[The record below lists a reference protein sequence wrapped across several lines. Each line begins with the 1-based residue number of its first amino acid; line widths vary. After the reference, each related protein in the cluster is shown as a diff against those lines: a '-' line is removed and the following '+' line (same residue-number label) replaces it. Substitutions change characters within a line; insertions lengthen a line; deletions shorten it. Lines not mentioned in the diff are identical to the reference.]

1 MSSAQ
6 NRAFVTETV
15 EEPVS
20 LVVFGE
26 ESAIKECTIIKLQD
40 VFPDFFVISHVRL
53 GKSHPVLAYKV
64 VLITSGLGEWRN
76 AFALAKEMGSPF
88 IVAIYGKGSGDLS
101 REIRKKYAHTLVL
114 IADREPKR
122 EEEAFFAEKITFEVF
137 SERRFGIEKEITLPK
152 LEYKGNIETSVEPQY
167 SAPELP
173 LTRNQTHDQVQQ
185 SFYIPRLQ
193 HLHQEVNIP
202 RMRVLPAAVSP
213 GAWGGSGFQTA
224 QVRVKKKEPQ
234 KTGLFSHLPEEKL
247 FHADRDIRN
256 IDGIWQQTSP
266 KHEGDLLQK
275 IFNRNDEKLEGNSL
289 RLKEKKIGEPPKEIA
304 PRVWKPNEGLRVRI
318 QGHKNM
324 LIIGA
329 SILIFL
335 AMPILG
341 YFVLEKVF
349 VGNMKSVYASLA
361 GEGTASP
368 RAQDLAK
375 LDNVT
380 KRFEAV
386 MGGLLWLVNPLGLSP
401 EFENQQL
408 AVELAKKSS
417 VAVGSLE
424 TYRQTL
430 AKVYEAVVRGDN
442 DPLDFFAIASTQVEQ
457 ASKDLGEFSA
467 ELGTLGNTIPLL
479 PSIKAEDVEKTIGGI
494 RRDLVKQQH
503 LLSVLPTLLGS
514 VQKRTYLV
522 LIQNPLE
529 LRASGGFL
537 ESFAFITFDR
547 GKLLD
552 AQVYDV
558 AEADNLL
565 KGKVDPPA
573 DLRVQ
578 LGESQWYFRDSNW
591 NTNFPFAARQA
602 EWFVE
607 KEMGR
612 PVDGTIAI
620 NAAVLEGML
629 RVVGPVVVGP
639 TTTGS
644 QQEQIT
650 ADNLMERLFTK
661 SESLFQ
667 NNQSKKALLSSV
679 TEAVFSKLQDTKDEE
694 SRNLG
699 GTLFSALQ
707 NSNMMISVRNQ
718 QDEAALALVGVTGTI
733 LTPPC
738 PPAFSDKTCVVDTVF
753 QVDSNIGVNRANYSI
768 KRYFEHNVAL
778 SQTAAVHTYTAHY
791 TNTALS
797 TAWPSGTYK
806 NYIRLVLP
814 DFTQVNSILVNKVA
828 LSGSVVAQKTQ
839 YGKREVGFTIE
850 VPVGKTVDVQVN
862 YVTIM
867 AQPKTFSYALFT
879 QRQAGT
885 GGDPISFSLTT
896 QKPLR
901 ITKLAPDGT
910 VSGNLV
916 QFDTKLDKHQY
927 LAVEVQ

>member
-1 MSSAQ
+1 MSSSQ

-20 LVVFGE
+20 LVVFGD
-26 ESAIKECTIIKLQD
+26 ESVIKEAVIIKLQEA
-40 VFPDFFVISHVRL
+40 FPDFFIISSSQL
-53 GKSHPVLAYKV
+53 TKGKPIIAYKI
-64 VLITSGLGEWRN
+64 VLITSGLGEWRT
-76 AFALAKEMGSPF
+76 AFSLAKEMGSPL
-88 IVAIYGKGSGDLS
+88 IVATYGKGSEDLS
-101 REIRKKYAHTLVL
+101 REIRKKYSNTLVL
-114 IADREPKR
+114 ITDREPEK
-122 EEEAFFAEKITFEVF
+122 EEKVIFAEKIALEVF
-137 SERRFGIEKEITLPK
+137 SERRLGIEKEIVLPQ
-152 LEYKGNIETSVEPQY
+152 LRDKGNIEAIVESY
-167 SAPELP
+167 PETQEP
-173 LTRNQTHDQVQQ
+173 ISSHNQRQQ
-185 SFYIPRLQ
+185 SFHIPRLQ
-193 HLHQEVNIP
+193 HLHHEVDIP
-202 RMRVLPAAVSP
+202 RMHIAPVAMSLGEWDS
-213 GAWGGSGFQTA
+213 SGFQAA
-224 QVRVKKKEPQ
+224 QVHIKKEEPQ

-247 FHADRDIRN
+247 FHADKN
-256 IDGIWQQTSP
+256 IVSINKSSEQPSP
-266 KHEGDLLQK
+266 RHEGDLLQK
-275 IFNRNDEKLEGNSL
+275 IFNRNDEKLEGNSW
-289 RLKEKKIGEPPKEIA
+289 RLKEKKTGGPPKEVA
-304 PRVWKPNEGLRVRI
+304 PRVWKTSEGLGVRI
-318 QGHKNM
+318 RGHKNV

-329 SILIFL
+329 SILMFL
-335 AMPILG
+335 MMPILG
-341 YFVLEKVF
+341 YIVLEKVF
-349 VGNMKSVYASLA
+349 VGNMKFVYLSLVGGGA
-361 GEGTASP
+361 TP
-368 RAQDLAK
+368 PKKQDLVR
-375 LDNVT
+375 LDSIT
-380 KRFEAV
+380 KQFEMATQ
-386 MGGLLWLVNPLGLSP
+386 GLLWLANPIGLSP

-408 AVELAKKSS
+408 AIELVKKNS
-417 VAVGSLE
+417 VAIGSLE

-430 AKVYEAVVRGDN
+430 AKVYRAVIRGDN
-442 DPLDFFAIASTQVEQ
+442 DPLDFFAIASSQVEQ

-467 ELGTLGNTIPLL
+467 ELGTLTNTVPLL
-479 PSIKAEDVEKTIGGI
+479 PSIKAAEVEKTIGGI

-503 LLSVLPTLLGS
+503 LLSVLPSLLGS
-514 VQKRTYLV
+514 AQKRTYLV

-537 ESFAFITFDR
+537 ESFALITFDH

-552 AQVYDV
+552 VQVHDV

-573 DLRVQ
+573 DLRAQ

-591 NTNFPFAARQA
+591 NTNFPFVARQA

-620 NAAVLEGML
+620 NAAVLEGIL
-629 RVVGPVVVGP
+629 RAVGPVGIGP
-639 TTTGS
+639 VAVGS

-650 ADNLMERLFTK
+650 ADNLIERLFTK

-694 SRNLG
+694 NRNLG
-699 GTLFSALQ
+699 GALFNALQ
-707 NSNMMISVRNQ
+707 NNDMMISVRNQ
-718 QDEAALALVGVTGTI
+718 QDEDALTLVGVTGTT

-738 PPAFSDKTCVVDTVF
+738 PPAFTDKTCVVDTIF

-768 KRYFEHNVAL
+768 RRYFEHNISL
-778 SQTAAVHTYTAHY
+778 SQTAAVHVYTIHY

-806 NYIRLVLP
+806 NYVRLVLP
-814 DFTQVNSILVNKVA
+814 DFTQVNSILVDKVA
-828 LSGSVVAQKTQ
+828 LSGSVIAQKIQ

-862 YVTIM
+862 YVTTM
-867 AQPKTFSYALFT
+867 AQPKTFSYAIFT

-901 ITKLAPDGT
+901 ITKLAPEGA

>member
-1 MSSAQ
+1 MSSAR
-6 NRAFVTETV
+6 NRAFITETV

-26 ESAIKECTIIKLQD
+26 ESAIKEAAIIKLQEA
-40 VFPDFFVISHVRL
+40 FPDFFVISSVRL
-53 GKSHPVLAYKV
+53 SKSLPIFAYKI
-64 VLITSGLGEWRN
+64 VLITSGLGEWRH
-76 AFALAKEMGSPF
+76 ALSLAKEMGSTL
-88 IVAIYGKGSGDLS
+88 VVVTYGQGSEDLS
-101 REIRKKYAHTLVL
+101 SEIRKKYTHTLVL
-114 IADREPKR
+114 IADREPGR
-122 EEEAFFAEKITFEVF
+122 GEEPFFAEKITTEMC
-137 SERRFGIEKEITLPK
+137 SEHRFGIEKDIVLPK
-152 LEYKGNIETSVEPQY
+152 LEHKTN
-167 SAPELP
+167 
-173 LTRNQTHDQVQQ
+173 
-185 SFYIPRLQ
+185 
-193 HLHQEVNIP
+193 QEVSIP
-202 RMRVLPAAVSP
+202 RMRVSPAAVSST
-213 GAWGGSGFQTA
+213 ALGGLGFA
-224 QVRVKKKEPQ
+224 VDHIHIKKEEPQ
-234 KTGLFSHLPEEKL
+234 KTGLFSHLPKEKL
-247 FHADRDIRN
+247 FHVDTDTWRVDEISH
-256 IDGIWQQTSP
+256 QQSP
-266 KHEGDLLQK
+266 KHEKDLLQK
-275 IFNRNDEKLEGNSL
+275 IFNQHNGRLEENI
-289 RLKEKKIGEPPKEIA
+289 RQAQEKKTGKPPKEIA
-304 PRVWKPNEGLRVRI
+304 PIVRKPHEGLGVRI
-318 QGHKNM
+318 QGHKN
-324 LIIGA
+324 
-329 SILIFL
+329 ILIVGLCALMLL

-341 YFVLEKVF
+341 YIVLEKVF
-349 VGNMKSVYASLA
+349 IGSMKSVYASLA

-368 RAQDLAK
+368 RSQDLAK
-375 LDNVT
+375 LDRAT
-380 KRFEAV
+380 RRFGAATQ
-386 MGGLLWLVNPLGLSP
+386 GLLWLANPIGLSS

-430 AKVYEAVVRGDN
+430 VKVYMAVVRGDN
-442 DPLDFFAIASTQVEQ
+442 NPLDFFAIASSQVEQ
-457 ASKDLGEFSA
+457 AGKDLGEFSA
-467 ELGTLGNTIPLL
+467 ELGTIENAIPLL
-479 PSIKAEDVEKTIGGI
+479 PSIKAEEVEKTIGGV

-503 LLSVLPTLLGS
+503 LLSVLPSLLGS
-514 VQKRTYLV
+514 AQKRTYLV

-537 ESFAFITFDR
+537 ESFALITFDR

-552 AQVYDV
+552 VQVHDV

-565 KGKVDPPA
+565 NGKVDPPA
-573 DLRVQ
+573 DLRAQ
-578 LGESQWYFRDSNW
+578 LGESRWYFRDSNW
-591 NTNFPFAARQA
+591 NTNFPLVARQA

-620 NAAVLEGML
+620 NASVLEGIL
-629 RVVGPVVVGP
+629 RAIGPVTVGPAIA
-639 TTTGS
+639 GS
-644 QQEQIT
+644 QQERIT

-661 SESLFQ
+661 SESLFE

-679 TEAVFSKLQDTKDEE
+679 TEAVFSKLQDITDEE
-694 SRNLG
+694 GRNFG
-699 GTLFSALQ
+699 GELFRSLQ
-707 NSNMMISVRNQ
+707 HSDMMMSVRNQ
-718 QDEAALALVGVTGTI
+718 QDETALALVGVTGTT

-738 PPAFSDKTCVVDTVF
+738 PPAFTDKTCVVDTLF

-768 KRYFEHNVAL
+768 KRYIEHNVSL

-828 LSGSVVAQKTQ
+828 LSGSVIAQKTQ

-862 YVTIM
+862 YVTTM
-867 AQPKTFSYALFT
+867 TQPKTFSYAMFT

-885 GGDPISFSLTT
+885 GGDPISFSLTA

-901 ITKLAPDGT
+901 ITKLAPEGT